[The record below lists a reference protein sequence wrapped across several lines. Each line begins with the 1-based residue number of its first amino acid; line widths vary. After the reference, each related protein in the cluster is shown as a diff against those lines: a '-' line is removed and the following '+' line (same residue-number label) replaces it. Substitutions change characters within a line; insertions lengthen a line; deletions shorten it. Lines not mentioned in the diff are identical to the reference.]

1 MRVLVTG
8 GAGFIGSHLTDAF
21 LARGDEVIVVDD
33 LSTGRAGRLDEH
45 AWLHKLSITDAV
57 SLGEIVRGTR
67 PELICHLAA
76 HIDVR
81 TSVDA
86 PAQDSQV
93 NVVGTVNVLEAAR
106 GIGARVLF
114 ASSGGI
120 LYGSNAAI
128 PSREDVL
135 PLPGSPVGIAKYCAE
150 QYIGLYNR
158 LHGTRH
164 SVLRLANVYGP
175 RQDPA
180 GEAGVIPI
188 FCGVVLAG
196 DDPTLYGDGSQTRDY
211 VYVGDAVS
219 AFLAAAD
226 AGRPGTWN
234 IGTGVEVSVLDI
246 VAIIGEVAGHPVGTR
261 PGEPRAGELL
271 RSSLAVDR
279 AARDLDWQARTPL
292 TDGIGRVYRWI
303 EAGAPDRAGVS
314 RLARGDPPEPPLAR
328 PRRHVV
334 CCRCR
339 VTRRLGEDTPAARLP
354 SPASWP
360 AWRRQPSRSVLSDV
374 QPAPDRRKATWIAST
389 TWAGARVISGQVKC
403 TTS

>member
-45 AWLHKLSITDAV
+45 AWLHKLSITDAT
-57 SLGEIVRGTR
+57 SLGEIVQGTR
-67 PELICHLAA
+67 PQLICHLAA

-86 PAQDSQV
+86 PAQDAQV
-93 NVVGTVNVLEAAR
+93 N
-106 GIGARVLF
+106 
-114 ASSGGI
+114 SGGT
-120 LYGSNAAI
+120 LYGRNAAI
-128 PSREDVL
+128 SSREDVL
-135 PLPGSPVGIAKYCAE
+135 PLPESPVGIAKYCAE

-158 LHGTRH
+158 LHGARH
-164 SVLRLANVYGP
+164 SILRLANVYGP
-175 RQDPA
+175 RQDP
-180 GEAGVIPI
+180 GGDAGVIPI
-188 FCGVVLAG
+188 FCGCVHAG
-196 DDPTLYGDGSQTRDY
+196 DDLPLYGDGSQTRDY

-246 VAIIGEVAGHPVGTR
+246 VAIIGDVAGHPVRTR

-279 AARDLDWQARTPL
+279 VARDLDWQAQTPL
-292 TDGIGRVYRWI
+292 TAGVGTVYRWI
-303 EAGAPDRAGVS
+303 EAGAPDRAG
-314 RLARGDPPEPPLAR
+314 
-328 PRRHVV
+328 
-334 CCRCR
+334 C
-339 VTRRLGEDTPAARLP
+339 
-354 SPASWP
+354 
-360 AWRRQPSRSVLSDV
+360 
-374 QPAPDRRKATWIAST
+374 
-389 TWAGARVISGQVKC
+389 
-403 TTS
+403 